1 MHYKVLWPKK
11 SKGIFLAGEV
21 LIEPSEGVAANT
33 TFIISAGDGWSV
45 DEEDGP
51 LVYRCG
57 CVFPDRRGRK
67 KPKYFVEFSE
77 KDSCETT
84 LPPGKNKQWLIY
96 ITHCLTSILMTVQ
109 WEEKSVIGCYFLFSR
124 SKRREIAEYT
134 PCLSTNSQ
142 SGGQNKRIAHFS
154 WWLIFIFHVTC
165 RDHPWH
171 VHHSYIH
178 QLSMSGHLVELYHNR
193 L

>member
-1 MHYKVLWPKK
+1 MTKYCDQKK
-11 SKGIFLAGEV
+11 SKAIFLAGEV

-84 LPPGKNKQWLIY
+84 LPPGKNKQ
-96 ITHCLTSILMTVQ
+96 
-109 WEEKSVIGCYFLFSR
+109 
-124 SKRREIAEYT
+124 
-134 PCLSTNSQ
+134 
-142 SGGQNKRIAHFS
+142 
-154 WWLIFIFHVTC
+154 
-165 RDHPWH
+165 
-171 VHHSYIH
+171 
-178 QLSMSGHLVELYHNR
+178 
-193 L
+193 